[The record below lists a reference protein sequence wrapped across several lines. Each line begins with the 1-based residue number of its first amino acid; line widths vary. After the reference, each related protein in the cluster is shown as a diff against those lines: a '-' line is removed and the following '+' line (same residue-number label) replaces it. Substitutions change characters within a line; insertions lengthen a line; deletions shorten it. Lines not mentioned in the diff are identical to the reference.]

1 MGKLREEDGF
11 HSHGQQEST
20 LVLNSSSLVLQ
31 SVVIPIML
39 CGLVVVS
46 SLADFDLSQPLGHRL
61 ECHLFIAVCA

>member
-11 HSHGQQEST
+11 HSHGQQGST

-39 CGLVVVS
+39 CGLVVS
-46 SLADFDLSQPLGHRL
+46 SLADVDLSQPLGHRL